1 MTGIS
6 LQTNKK
12 NIYHVIITIN
22 VWKSVFTY
30 VSYQPA
36 PRLKWPRHKYQ
47 VCQCL
52 FFFTSVCQN
61 LLVNVLPMPDYWSK
75 KNWKKLVLKCHKDH
89 FSQQSTYLMYCGVDE
104 LSITYCSIL
113 VICMPLTLHAEC
125 PIFAFR
131 CRLILLKSFYQLPP
145 SVQILLTLPAVFEG
159 LLINYCDT
167 SCHML

>member
-1 MTGIS
+1 MYENLFSHMFHINL
-6 LQTNKK
+6 LQDWNDQDTSTK
-12 NIYHVIITIN
+12 YA
-22 VWKSVFTY
+22 SVF
-30 VSYQPA
+30 
-36 PRLKWPRHKYQ
+36 
-47 VCQCL
+47 

>member
-1 MTGIS
+1 MKICFHICFISTCSKIEMTKTQVPS
-6 LQTNKK
+6 MP
-12 NIYHVIITIN
+12 
-22 VWKSVFTY
+22 
-30 VSYQPA
+30 VS
-36 PRLKWPRHKYQ
+36 
-47 VCQCL
+47 
-52 FFFTSVCQN
+52 FFFYICVPKSTCECFTN
-61 LLVNVLPMPDYWSK
+61 AWLLK
-75 KNWKKLVLKCHKDH
+75 QKNWKKLVLKCHKDH